1 MTTLLFVH
9 GTGVRQP
16 SYDTRLADV
25 RAIMSTLRPEWSVQ
39 PCYWAGAH
47 GATLNAGGASIPGA
61 EAASLDPELALWWAL
76 SHDPLFEM
84 RKLAGQP
91 EPRRKPG
98 EFPETAE
105 LLGAAAALPTPDL
118 LTAASEA
125 GLAMVITDAVR
136 EVTTNHLCGAALD
149 RVSGG
154 YGAGATVLARA
165 IVATAQTMATEST
178 PLSGDERDLL
188 VGAVITALD
197 GKDRGLIADS
207 TRLLVD
213 LAMRAGG
220 SWWIEKNRSQ
230 WTNSAAPAAGD
241 VLKYLVR
248 GAGIRGCIADAIERI
263 GNDPVVILAHSLGG
277 IAALELLVHQ
287 HIPQVQHLI
296 TVGSQAPFLYEID
309 ALPALAFGDVLP
321 PHVPRW
327 SNVLDRRDLLAYRA
341 SGVFPGR
348 VTDYEVDNRAPFPTA
363 HSAYF
368 SRQNARFHAL
378 MDSVLR

>member
-25 RAIMSTLRPEWSVQ
+25 RAVMSTLRPDWSVQ

-61 EAASLDPELALWWAL
+61 DVVSLDPKLALWWAL
-76 SHDPLFEM
+76 SHDPLFEL

-91 EPRRKPG
+91 EPRRAPG

-105 LLGAAAALPTPDL
+105 LLDAAAALPTPDL
-118 LTAASEA
+118 LAAASEA
-125 GLAMVITDAVR
+125 GMSEVLPDAVRDVITD
-136 EVTTNHLCGAALD
+136 HLCTEALD

-154 YGAGATVLARA
+154 YSAGAAVLARA
-165 IVATAQTMATEST
+165 VVATAATMATDAT

-188 VGAVITALD
+188 ITAVIAALD
-197 GKDRGLIADS
+197 GEDRGLLADS

-220 SWWIEKNRSQ
+220 SRWIEKNRAE
-230 WTNSAAPAAGD
+230 WTNSASPAAGD

-248 GAGIRGCIADAIERI
+248 GAGIRGCIADAIQRI
-263 GNDPVVILAHSLGG
+263 DNGPVVILAHSLGG
-277 IAALELLVHQ
+277 IASLELLVHQ
-287 HIPQVQHLI
+287 HIPQVEHLI

-309 ALPALAFGDVLP
+309 ALPALAFGDTLP

-327 SNVLDRRDLLAYRA
+327 SNILDRRDLLAYRA

-368 SRQNARFHAL
+368 SRKNTRFHEL
-378 MDSVLR
+378 MDAVLR